1 MGSMG
6 RPAGGGEVVGR
17 VDQAHVGERLGH
29 VADEA
34 GGGGVELLG
43 QETDVVPEVEQ
54 PLEELAGVVVAAL
67 EREDVG
73 EPE

>member
-1 MGSMG
+1 M
-6 RPAGGGEVVGR
+6 R
-17 VDQAHVGERLGH
+17 ERLREVPQLSPGL
-29 VADEA
+29 
-34 GGGGVELLG
+34 GVELLG